1 MLTLIATCLLAA
13 GATFTPLPAW
23 TITDIRG
30 GGRPDISLL
39 YIHPVACID
48 KSGNPTV
55 CPEPDR
61 RTIITM
67 QRTLTPGQV
76 AEAPQ
81 GCTLQLET
89 KH

>member
-1 MLTLIATCLLAA
+1 MLTLIATCFLAA
-13 GATFTPLPAW
+13 GATFTPAPDW
-23 TITDIRG
+23 TITEIRG

-61 RTIITM
+61 RTVITLH
-67 QRTLTPGQV
+67 RTLAPGQV
-76 AEAPQ
+76 AEPPKE
-81 GCTLQLET
+81 CTLKLEV
-89 KH
+89 KE